1 VSITATLIIQIIVLL
16 ILVGVT
22 MKYIWPPITAALDER
37 AQKVAEGLSAAD
49 KARSELASA
58 NKRIEDEL
66 AKARNDAA
74 TRLANAERMALQIVE
89 DAKAK
94 AADEGAKIVAQAQ
107 AEAQQEATKAREAL
121 RDQVAALAVK
131 GAEQILRREVSPAV
145 HAELLNRLQTELL
158 AMAEPSTIAR
168 PYAAALFQAS
178 TAADGAQL
186 VAQLDTLAG
195 IAADAGLRQFAAD
208 PRVSDEQVFGVVTG
222 IAGADLNPKLRNLLS
237 TVIDNGRL
245 SVLPEIASQ
254 FRTLVND
261 RGGIADAQVVSA
273 FPLDAGQQASLAK
286 VLEKRFGRQLKVAV
300 AVDPTLIGGVR
311 VTVGD
316 EVLDTSVVARLEQM
330 RAALTH

>member
-1 VSITATLIIQIIVLL
+1 
-16 ILVGVT
+16 
-22 MKYIWPPITAALDER
+22 
-37 AQKVAEGLSAAD
+37 
-49 KARSELASA
+49 
-58 NKRIEDEL
+58 
-66 AKARNDAA
+66 
-74 TRLANAERMALQIVE
+74 
-89 DAKAK
+89 
-94 AADEGAKIVAQAQ
+94 
-107 AEAQQEATKAREAL
+107 
-121 RDQVAALAVK
+121 
-131 GAEQILRREVSPAV
+131 
-145 HAELLNRLQTELL
+145 
-158 AMAEPSTIAR
+158 MAEPSTIAR

-186 VAQLDTLAG
+186 VGQLDALAG

-208 PRVSDEQVFGVVTG
+208 PKVSDEQVFGVVTG
-222 IAGADLNPKLRNLLS
+222 IAGTDLSPKLRNLLS

-254 FRTLVND
+254 FRALVND

-300 AVDPTLIGGVR
+300 SVDPTLIGGVR

>member
-1 VSITATLIIQIIVLL
+1 
-16 ILVGVT
+16 
-22 MKYIWPPITAALDER
+22 
-37 AQKVAEGLSAAD
+37 
-49 KARSELASA
+49 
-58 NKRIEDEL
+58 
-66 AKARNDAA
+66 
-74 TRLANAERMALQIVE
+74 
-89 DAKAK
+89 
-94 AADEGAKIVAQAQ
+94 
-107 AEAQQEATKAREAL
+107 
-121 RDQVAALAVK
+121 
-131 GAEQILRREVSPAV
+131 
-145 HAELLNRLQTELL
+145 
-158 AMAEPSTIAR
+158 MAEPSTIAR

-208 PRVSDEQVFGVVTG
+208 PKVSDEQVFGVVTG
-222 IAGADLNPKLRNLLS
+222 IAGADLSPKLRNLLS

-273 FPLDAGQQASLAK
+273 FPLDAQQQASLAK

-300 AVDPTLIGGVR
+300 TVDPTLIGGVR

-316 EVLDTSVVARLEQM
+316 EVLDTSIVARLEQM

>member
-1 VSITATLIIQIIVLL
+1 
-16 ILVGVT
+16 
-22 MKYIWPPITAALDER
+22 
-37 AQKVAEGLSAAD
+37 
-49 KARSELASA
+49 
-58 NKRIEDEL
+58 
-66 AKARNDAA
+66 
-74 TRLANAERMALQIVE
+74 
-89 DAKAK
+89 
-94 AADEGAKIVAQAQ
+94 
-107 AEAQQEATKAREAL
+107 
-121 RDQVAALAVK
+121 
-131 GAEQILRREVSPAV
+131 
-145 HAELLNRLQTELL
+145 
-158 AMAEPSTIAR
+158 MAEPSTIAR

-186 VAQLDTLAG
+186 VSQLDALAG
-195 IAADAGLRQFAAD
+195 IAADPGLRQFAAD
-208 PRVSDEQVFGVVTG
+208 PKVSDEQVFGVVTG
-222 IAGADLNPKLRNLLS
+222 IAGDDLSPKLRNLLS

-261 RGGIADAQVVSA
+261 RGGVADAQVVSA